1 MHTRSLFILVFLSIT
16 ILISCGD
23 QLNLSQKRLIF
34 KTKHYISCIKELQD
48 EGILSDKMAQQKISN
63 LQSELK
69 KQVSDV
75 TSLDK
80 FQETEEFFNLLVEQT
95 TGSVMSKVS
104 GFFTFVN
111 IIWFIATVIIVLS
124 LGALF
129 SIYVIP
135 VLVSIPAAILEMIV
149 WGTCFALIV
158 AGKAFHPSIGPFIAL
173 PGCLGLIGAYYFTLV
188 RIDAS
193 GVTATCA
200 TMQRLYK
207 WLNV

>member
-1 MHTRSLFILVFLSIT
+1 
-16 ILISCGD
+16 ISCGD

-135 VLVSIPAAILEMIV
+135 VLVSIPAAILEMI
-149 WGTCFALIV
+149 
-158 AGKAFHPSIGPFIAL
+158 
-173 PGCLGLIGAYYFTLV
+173 
-188 RIDAS
+188 
-193 GVTATCA
+193 
-200 TMQRLYK
+200 
-207 WLNV
+207 